1 MKKKAS
7 IIVLWALLIG
17 IKGMAQIN
25 QISKKQIADINQFVE
40 DLSNNDKFSG
50 TVLIAKGNKILYQ
63 KAVGLA
69 DKEHNSKN
77 NIDTKFNLASMNK
90 MFTGIAIAQ
99 LVEKNKLNYSDKVVK
114 YLSNLPE
121 KTFGKIT
128 IEQLLTHTAGT
139 GDFFRMPTFM
149 DMKDTAKTIASYVN
163 LGINEPLL
171 FEPGAKFQYSNY
183 GYILL
188 GAVIEKISKTSY
200 FDYVKKNIFAIA
212 NMKNT
217 DSYETDKTNKNMAIG
232 YDMPPSMPNQAP
244 TPMGEKILR
253 EPTTQFIEVK
263 GTSAGGGYS
272 TAIDLQQFSSA
283 LLTSKLLSAKSVA
296 TITTGKIAMPKPP
309 TPPNVKP
316 MPEIKYGFGFGEFYK
331 NNIRIIGHNGGAPGV
346 DVQLDIYPDVGY
358 TVIVLSN
365 YGRAIMPII
374 NFIEDSI
381 TKNPTGEGLRRR

>member
-1 MKKKAS
+1 MDKT
-7 IIVLWALLIG
+7 IVVWVALLIG
-17 IKGMAQIN
+17 VKGMAQSN
-25 QISKKQIADINQFVE
+25 QISEKQIADINQLVE

-90 MFTGIAIAQ
+90 MFTGVAIAQ
-99 LVEKNKLNYSDKVVK
+99 LVEKNKLSYTDKVVK
-114 YLSNLPE
+114 YLPNLPE

-128 IEQLLTHTAGT
+128 IEQLLTHSSGT

-149 DMKDTAKTIASYVN
+149 DMKDTAKTIASYVD
-163 LGINEPLL
+163 LCINEPLL

-188 GAVIEKISKTSY
+188 GAVIENISKTSY
-200 FDYVKKNIFAIA
+200 FDYVNKNIFAVA
-212 NMKNT
+212 KMKNT
-217 DSYETDKTNKNMAIG
+217 DSYETDKINKNMAIG
-232 YDMPPSMPNQAP
+232 YDMPPPMPNQAP
-244 TPMGEKILR
+244 KPMGEKIVR

-272 TAIDLQQFSSA
+272 TAIDLHQFSQA
-283 LLTSKLLSAKSVA
+283 LLSGKLLSSKSIGMV
-296 TITTGKIAMPKPP
+296 TKGKVIMPPP
-309 TPPNVKP
+309 PMPLNAKP
-316 MPEIKYGFGFGEFYK
+316 MAEMKYGFGFGEFYK
-331 NNIRIIGHNGGAPGV
+331 NNVRIIGHNGGAPGV
-346 DVQLDIYPDVGY
+346 DVQLDIYPDLGY

-365 YGRAIMPII
+365 YGRAIRPII

-381 TKNPTGEGLRRR
+381 TTKL